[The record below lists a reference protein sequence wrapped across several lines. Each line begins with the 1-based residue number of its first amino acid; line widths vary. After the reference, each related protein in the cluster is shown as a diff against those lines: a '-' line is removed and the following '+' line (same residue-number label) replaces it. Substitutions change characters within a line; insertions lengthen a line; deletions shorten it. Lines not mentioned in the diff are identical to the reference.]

1 MKGDIGIALSSY
13 VCQPVWRSRC
23 HCLLSRWPWSRLWW
37 RRWWPDPPLWRS
49 HGLQRNLITFRPLH
63 YVWLPLLVS
72 GLRGL
77 LVTSEMGISVFR
89 KIMNIFRGDVNQLL
103 KGNGSHYIPQT
114 CKSHYS
120 SPTQKKP
127 LCFSSFFSPGI
138 SLSGPFLLEI
148 SVKSL
153 RMRAAFLASDFR
165 LDGIGL
171 LTADKRNTSYLKAET
186 ISEPLRGGINTFR
199 L

>member
-1 MKGDIGIALSSY
+1 MKGDTGTALSSY

-49 HGLQRNLITFRPLH
+49 HGLRRNLIKFRPLR
-63 YVWLPLLVS
+63 YDWSPLLVC
-72 GLRGL
+72 GLRG
-77 LVTSEMGISVFR
+77 LVTSEMEISVFK
-89 KIMNIFRGDVNQLL
+89 KIRYIFRADVNQLL
-103 KGNGSHYIPQT
+103 KEMD
-114 CKSHYS
+114 
-120 SPTQKKP
+120 PTIFPRLVNPTAVHRYKKP
-127 LCFSSFFSPGI
+127 CFSSFFSPGI

-171 LTADKRNTSYLKAET
+171 LTADERKTGYLKAET
-186 ISEPLRGGINTFR
+186 ISELLRGEINTFR